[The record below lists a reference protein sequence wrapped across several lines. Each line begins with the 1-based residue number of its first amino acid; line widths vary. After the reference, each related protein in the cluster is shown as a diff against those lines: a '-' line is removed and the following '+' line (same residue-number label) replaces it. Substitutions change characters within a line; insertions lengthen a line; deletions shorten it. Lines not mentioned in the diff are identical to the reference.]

1 MMDFLGDFLGD
12 LFFLPKGN
20 LTISFSPFFLG
31 DFLLGDFLLG
41 DFLGKR
47 IRRGGTRGGETCGDT
62 WSGEACGD
70 ACGDACVKQ
79 FFVK

>member
-20 LTISFSPFFLG
+20 LTISLDFLG

-47 IRRGGTRGGETCGDT
+47 IRSGGTLGNRIRSGGTRGGDTCG
-62 WSGEACGD
+62 EA
-70 ACGDACVKQ
+70 
-79 FFVK
+79 